1 VIKQLENSKSA
12 TQRQQNNIRDPVA
25 RLPLEHSSEIFRL
38 CLPPFSTRPTLG
50 AHNISMLLLDVCNT
64 WTDIARAT
72 PALWSGIHL
81 VIPGD

>member
-1 VIKQLENSKSA
+1 
-12 TQRQQNNIRDPVA
+12 
-25 RLPLEHSSEIFRL
+25 RLPLELSSEIFHL

-72 PALWSGIHL
+72 PALWSRIRL